1 MQLSRLLV
9 FAILT
14 TALLALPAAAS
25 DGAALYKSK
34 CAMCHGPDGSGDTAM
49 GKKMGLRALGGAE
62 VQKQSDAD
70 LTAIVD
76 KGKNK
81 MPAYNGKLS
90 ADDIKALVGY
100 IRTLKK

>member
-1 MQLSRLLV
+1 MRLSRFLV

-25 DGAALYKSK
+25 DGAALFKSK

-49 GKKMGLRALGGAE
+49 GKKMGLRPLGGAD

-70 LTAIVD
+70 LTNTVD